1 MNKTFFISSSIPK
14 VKYYWLEEPNIYH
27 NLGGFT
33 MCGDFTWMLSDCEE
47 LVGFF
52 HREDGIGLGS
62 ILRVLFPRGAVM
74 FQKSH
79 YPKLFHYQLI

>member
-1 MNKTFFISSSIPK
+1 
-14 VKYYWLEEPNIYH
+14 
-27 NLGGFT
+27 
-33 MCGDFTWMLSDCEE
+33 MCGDFTWRESDCEE
-47 LVGFF
+47 LEGFF